1 MSSTNYNTSSMAPML
16 LAAGAIF
23 AGTSVMLGAFGA
35 HGLKSLLSAQ
45 MLNTF
50 EIGVRYQMYHGLA
63 ILVLPV
69 LSTYA
74 EVKWLNRAA
83 MCFVVGGVLFSG
95 SLYALAL
102 TGIKWFGPV
111 TPLGGLF
118 FIMGWAVLAF
128 TLVRGQRAIKVS
140 NDN

>member
-1 MSSTNYNTSSMAPML
+1 MSSENYNKSSMAPMW

-23 AGTSVMLGAFGA
+23 AGTSVVLGAFGA

-50 EIGVRYQMYHGLA
+50 EVGVRYQMYHGLA
-63 ILVLPV
+63 ILLLPV

-83 MCFVVGGVLFSG
+83 MCFVVGSILFSG
-95 SLYALAL
+95 SLYALVL
-102 TGIKWFGPV
+102 TGIKWFGPI

-128 TLVRGQRAIKVS
+128 TLVRGQRAIKVN